1 MIMTFEQIM
10 IINDKIDYLSEEL
23 KHLQKRQNRNI
34 KKENNIKTQIHL
46 LRLQLHTTYGKG
58 C

>member
-1 MIMTFEQIM
+1 MTFEQIM